1 MKWVEKVFPFLF
13 LVAVFLRAFI
23 KSNLS
28 VAYIVLFVRR
38 SQIYSEIASYDISDL
53 SHFEVLVLAQ
63 MITLTPGTIAACID
77 EGYSEIKI
85 HVLTARGLSNNSVS
99 CIETGLK
106 TALLR
111 LTR

>member
-1 MKWVEKVFPFLF
+1 MKWLKKAFSFLL

-38 SQIYSEIASYDISDL
+38 SQIDSEIVSYGISEL
-53 SHFEVLVLAQ
+53 SHFEALVLAQ
-63 MITLTPGTIAACID
+63 MITLTPGTIAASID
-77 EGYSEIKI
+77 EAYIEIKI
-85 HVLTARGLSNNSVS
+85 HILTVKGSPNNSVS
-99 CIETGLK
+99 CIDTGLK

-111 LTR
+111 FTR